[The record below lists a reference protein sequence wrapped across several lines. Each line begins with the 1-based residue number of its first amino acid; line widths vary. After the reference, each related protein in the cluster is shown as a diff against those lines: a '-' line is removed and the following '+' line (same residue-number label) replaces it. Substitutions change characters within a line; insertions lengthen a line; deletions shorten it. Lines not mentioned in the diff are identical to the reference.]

1 MNRGEKGLLKRYT
14 HVKIKNME
22 NALSLRKNAKHQLMQ
37 IQDIEQAV
45 DYINKVK
52 SVETYLKATKQDD
65 ELLKMM
71 QEQKIRSQRIAGQML
86 QHNEVSKN
94 YGGINVGKEKLPT
107 QTLSELGISKN
118 ESSTYQKIA
127 SIPDKIF
134 EEEME
139 KAKQGDST
147 TDITT
152 SRFKRLASQNE
163 LSQTISHEKQLKKHA
178 QALGF
183 KIQVHNPDL
192 LILYRTKKQLKF
204 IKDV

>member
-1 MNRGEKGLLKRYT
+1 MTKTIE
-14 HVKIKNME
+14 
-22 NALSLRKNAKHQLMQ
+22 LRDNAKQQLME
-37 IQDIEQAV
+37 IQSIEQAV

-65 ELLKMM
+65 ELLKLM

-86 QHNEVSKN
+86 QQTDLNSGSKSQLSGKDVS
-94 YGGINVGKEKLPT
+94 GGHAYKPPEDDKP
-107 QTLSELGISKN
+107 TLSDLGISKN

-127 SIPDKIF
+127 SIPEAVF

-163 LSQTISHEKQLKKHA
+163 LSQTISHEKNLKKYA
-178 QALGF
+178 RLLGY
-183 KIQVHNPDL
+183 KIQIENPDL
-192 LILYRTKKQLKF
+192 LILYRKKSQIKF
-204 IKDV
+204 LENV